1 MVGDYINAIKT
12 LIDNALI
19 ANKHN
24 FNYKFTIVNKEK
36 LLIGNLSLFKCLG
49 ISAKLSRNQK

>member
-24 FNYKFTIVNKEK
+24 FNYKITSKQREAVDWQPFLV
-36 LLIGNLSLFKCLG
+36 
-49 ISAKLSRNQK
+49 